1 MLGIFSAIPSLIVLS
16 ACDGPL
22 VTSTRH
28 TPAESIAGRWIWVSS
43 FHVQTQELHTPSSTH
58 FDAELRLEARS
69 SHTGAFTYL
78 RSGAATTSG
87 TFTIGSEDA
96 PGNDFIVLSQ
106 PIDFLKRNAWMSVF
120 AVDTLRLAGVM
131 EAGYNSKYVRAK

>member
-1 MLGIFSAIPSLIVLS
+1 M
-16 ACDGPL
+16 
-22 VTSTRH
+22 
-28 TPAESIAGRWIWVSS
+28 SS
-43 FHVQTQELHTPSSTH
+43 YLVQTQELHTPSSTH
-58 FDAELRLEARS
+58 FDAELRLEAS
-69 SHTGAFTYL
+69 FSHNGAFTYL

-87 TFTIGSEDA
+87 TFTTDSEDA

-106 PIDFLKRNAWMSVF
+106 PIDFLKRNALINVL